1 MKNLQSIDQLV
12 DSLTLFPSIGFK
24 SAERMAY
31 ALLDM
36 SKEDINRLVKNIE
49 NAKTKIHQCPI
60 CGSLTEEDQCNICKD
75 TSRNHS
81 TCIVVANPKD
91 VFSFEKIGEFNC
103 VYHVLNGLINP
114 SKNVGPEDLNIAK
127 LLDRIKPEGIKEL
140 IIATNGSSEGEI
152 TALYIAKLLENEDV
166 NVSRIGYGMPIGA
179 SFDYLDSLTIEK
191 ALKNRTIIKK

>member
-36 SKEDINRLVKNIE
+36 SEEDINRLVKNIE

-127 LLDRIKPEGIKEL
+127 LL
-140 IIATNGSSEGEI
+140 
-152 TALYIAKLLENEDV
+152 ENEDV

>member
-36 SKEDINRLVKNIE
+36 SEEDINRLVKNIE

-81 TCIVVANPKD
+81 TVM
-91 VFSFEKIGEFNC
+91 
-103 VYHVLNGLINP
+103 
-114 SKNVGPEDLNIAK
+114 AK
-127 LLDRIKPEGIKEL
+127 HEHPMLYENQGILVSTAHEILSLLD
-140 IIATNGSSEGEI
+140 
-152 TALYIAKLLENEDV
+152 
-166 NVSRIGYGMPIGA
+166 
-179 SFDYLDSLTIEK
+179 F
-191 ALKNRTIIKK
+191 

>member
-1 MKNLQSIDQLV
+1 M
-12 DSLTLFPSIGFK
+12 
-24 SAERMAY
+24 
-31 ALLDM
+31 
-36 SKEDINRLVKNIE
+36 
-49 NAKTKIHQCPI
+49 
-60 CGSLTEEDQCNICKD
+60 
-75 TSRNHS
+75 
-81 TCIVVANPKD
+81 
-91 VFSFEKIGEFNC
+91 
-103 VYHVLNGLINP
+103 NGLINP
-114 SKNVGPEDLNIAK
+114 SKNIGPEDLNIAK